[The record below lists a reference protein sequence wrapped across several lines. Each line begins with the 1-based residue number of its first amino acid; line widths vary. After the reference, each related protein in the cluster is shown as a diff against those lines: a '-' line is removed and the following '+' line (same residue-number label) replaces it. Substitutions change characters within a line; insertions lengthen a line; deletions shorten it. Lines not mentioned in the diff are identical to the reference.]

1 MLLLVALVTI
11 LIIDK
16 SSSIQQRIRVMVLG
30 GSGRVG
36 GSAVRSLCERYGDTI
51 DICVG
56 GRDKD
61 NWHKT
66 QKRLLIHA
74 KNVNDS
80 SNKALEKVEFVQMDL
95 TDQLLMEEYL
105 PKYDL
110 TIHTA
115 GPFQGLDKNIVLE
128 TCLKHGKKY
137 LDVCDDISLS
147 RITRS
152 SYYQDL
158 AKRSGGS
165 AIISTGIWPGGSS
178 LLAQEAI
185 EVVGGKI

>member
-1 MLLLVALVTI
+1 MLLLFALITI
-11 LIIDK
+11 LILES

-36 GSAVRSLCERYGDTI
+36 GSAVRSLCERYGDNI
-51 DICVG
+51 DIFVG

-66 QKRLLIHA
+66 QERLLINA
-74 KNVNDS
+74 NNANC
-80 SNKALEKVEFVQMDL
+80 NKALEKVEFVQMDL
-95 TDQLLMEEYL
+95 TDHLLMEEYL
-105 PKYDL
+105 PQYDL

-158 AKRSGGS
+158 AKRNGAS

-185 EVVGGKI
+185 EVVGGK

>member
-1 MLLLVALVTI
+1 M
-11 LIIDK
+11 
-16 SSSIQQRIRVMVLG
+16 QQRIRVMVLG

-51 DICVG
+51 DIFVG

-66 QKRLLIHA
+66 QKRLLNA
-74 KNVNDS
+74 
-80 SNKALEKVEFVQMDL
+80 SNASKALEKVEFVQMDL

-105 PKYDL
+105 PQYDL

-158 AKRSGGS
+158 AKKNGGS

-185 EVVGGKI
+185 EVVGK